1 MIRPSFARFGAAV
14 AACLVCAVLPASAAA
29 MSDGGLTYGTSTAAS
44 PAPGA
49 AGTLVVRTAVYLGKT
64 LRVDGTM
71 SHGLADQPV
80 VVQRQERSGAW
91 TQIAAVRTAAGG
103 AFTARW
109 KTNHI
114 GRFPM
119 RAIPRPAAGT
129 SVAAA
134 SLPATG
140 VTPVTVYR
148 ARTATWYGP
157 GFFGKRTACGQI
169 LRKSTLGVAHRTL
182 PCGTQVAFYYKG
194 RTVTVPVIDRGPFR
208 DATVWDLTQAAARA
222 IDFSGAETVGALRLP
237 NATTVAM
244 PAG

>member
-1 MIRPSFARFGAAV
+1 MIRHSFARLGAVV
-14 AACLVCAVLPASAAA
+14 AACTACAALPASAAA
-29 MSDGGLTYGTSTAAS
+29 QSDGGLGFGSSTEATPAA
-44 PAPGA
+44 GA

-71 SHGLADQPV
+71 AHGLANQPV
-80 VVQRQERSGAW
+80 LIQRQEKSGAW
-91 TQIAAVRTAAGG
+91 SRVATATTTAGG

-109 KTNHI
+109 KTDHI

-119 RAIPRPAAGT
+119 RAIPRPATGT
-129 SVAAA
+129 TVSAAA
-134 SLPATG
+134 LPATG

-208 DATVWDLTQAAARA
+208 DATIWDLTQAAARA
-222 IDFSGAETVGALRLP
+222 IDFKGAETVGALRLP
-237 NATTVAM
+237 KATAVAA